1 MNETTSTSAR
11 AESKKGIYFRFK
23 NKTYYNF
30 TIVYTFV
37 RVKIKFKI
45 TRNMF

>member
-23 NKTYYNF
+23 NKTYYSFAIYMLTNF
-30 TIVYTFV
+30 VEMLTLHF
-37 RVKIKFKI
+37 
-45 TRNMF
+45 